1 MIFRAVKLILFL
13 IIIGVVSNF
22 IANTEGNTTINWMGW
37 GIELQTDKFILIAL
51 IFVVILIF
59 LDRIWILIVNIPKS
73 AIGRLDKKNSKKVE
87 QKLVKAFLLAS
98 HGEYLSA
105 AKEAALIAKN
115 TKDKKLG
122 LLLKEHLN
130 VINNINLNSRN
141 KKNIS
146 QDYFKSLTDDPT
158 TAVVGHLALMRQ
170 AIVNKTDLKIIIDEG
185 EKALKFEPE
194 SKQILEI
201 LLASYSKIDDFNN
214 SLTHLKT
221 MKNLKYV
228 EDKIY
233 RNISGDFNYLLGLES
248 ISNEND
254 KAAINYL
261 KEAIKQNPA
270 HILASINLSHMITG
284 IGSNSKS
291 ISNLEKTFLMTAHP
305 QVLIKLSK
313 KWNLKNSGSR
323 VARAISLLNKKSS
336 SEMRNDLKI
345 EIASFAVHEK
355 IYGEASKLLSNIA
368 NEKLT
373 NKAYQVLADIAG
385 SQNEVEKVKDYLEKA
400 ANAPQGLNYYCSSCG
415 IRNNQWELHCPKCE
429 TLSGIKWM
437 RIQDIEVS
445 HNKQINNLENKFDV
459 KLIDKKL

>member
-1 MIFRAVKLILFL
+1 
-13 IIIGVVSNF
+13 
-22 IANTEGNTTINWMGW
+22 
-37 GIELQTDKFILIAL
+37 
-51 IFVVILIF
+51 
-59 LDRIWILIVNIPKS
+59 
-73 AIGRLDKKNSKKVE
+73 
-87 QKLVKAFLLAS
+87 
-98 HGEYLSA
+98 
-105 AKEAALIAKN
+105 
-115 TKDKKLG
+115 
-122 LLLKEHLN
+122 
-130 VINNINLNSRN
+130 
-141 KKNIS
+141 
-146 QDYFKSLTDDPT
+146 LTDDPT

-233 RNISGDFNYLLGLES
+233 RNIAADLNYLLGLES
-248 ISNEND
+248 IINEKN
-254 KAAINYL
+254 KAAVNYL
-261 KEAIKQNPA
+261 KEAVKQNPA
-270 HILASINLSHMITG
+270 HILASINLSNMITG

-291 ISNLEKTFLMTAHP
+291 ISILEKTFLMTAHP
-305 QVLIKLSK
+305 QVLIELSH

-323 VARAISLLNKKSS
+323 VARAISLINKKTS
-336 SEMRNDLKI
+336 SEMQNDLKI
-345 EIASFAVHEK
+345 EIASFAVNEK
-355 IYGEASKLLSNIA
+355 IYGEASRLLLNLA

-400 ANAPQGLNYYCSSCG
+400 ANATQGLNYYCSSCG
-415 IRNNQWELHCPKCE
+415 IKNNQWELHCPKCE

-437 RIQDIEVS
+437 KIQDIEVS
-445 HNKQINNLENKFDV
+445 HHKQINHLENEFDEM
-459 KLIDKKL
+459 LIDKKL